1 LIEGAKFLLDQ
12 NFPNAPFDAHVLDR
26 TVTYVHFSHHAP
38 EFAEVSTPDWMVYL
52 IAADGGFDGV
62 VTSDKSQLDQD
73 TELIGLIVSGVNL
86 ITWDGRQLDPVTLW
100 GQLIAYMPQVLRAL
114 EPDRP
119 SVVTLPNPR
128 LQRKSGVESPGNIAR
143 SRKVRDKLSF
153 DERRSRALAVMR
165 SELEAQG
172 REEWLPLLD
181 RSSR

>member
-1 LIEGAKFLLDQ
+1 
-12 NFPNAPFDAHVLDR
+12 
-26 TVTYVHFSHHAP
+26 
-38 EFAEVSTPDWMVYL
+38 
-52 IAADGGFDGV
+52 
-62 VTSDKSQLDQD
+62 
-73 TELIGLIVSGVNL
+73 
-86 ITWDGRQLDPVTLW
+86 
-100 GQLIAYMPQVLRAL
+100 
-114 EPDRP
+114 
-119 SVVTLPNPR
+119 